1 MKRFF
6 YGILIWGI
14 AAISSSLGWSEKVAV
29 VKLNSNY
36 SCNITLTS
44 ITMALADNGYAV
56 GDQIQITEFDAQ
68 GDLDT
73 LAALAGSIVQEGF
86 DLIISLSTP
95 SLQAVANANVDTKVP
110 HVFAFVTSAYI
121 ADVGVTQDGVKPDYM
136 TGISNP
142 NPVKQAFPLAREMF
156 PALSKVGL
164 VYNTAEANSVF
175 QTGQA
180 REICAELQIEL
191 LEATADSSDQVLGKV
206 EELIQQGIQAIYVN
220 GESTVRYV
228 ISQVTALTAANS
240 IPVYT
245 VGSGGVE
252 QGTLFDLGPNYKQV
266 GYAAGEMAAAIL
278 GGQNPAEIPV
288 VDFVTETLYLNLNA
302 QGGLSDPWMITDDM
316 IERAELVI
324 GLSDA
329 VNWELYR

>member
-1 MKRFF
+1 MTRMLCGF
-6 YGILIWGI
+6 LICGI
-14 AAISSSLGWSEKVAV
+14 AVMASSMGWSEKVAV

-36 SCNITLTS
+36 ACNINLTA
-44 ITMALADNGYAV
+44 IKTAMADNGYGE
-56 GDQIQITEFDAQ
+56 GDVVQFTEFDAQ
-68 GDLDT
+68 GDLDE
-73 LAALAGSIVQEGF
+73 LAVLASGVVQEDY

-95 SLQAVANANVDTKVP
+95 ALQAVANANVDAKVP
-110 HVFAFVTSAYI
+110 HVYAFVTSAYV
-121 ADVGVTQDGVKPDYM
+121 ADVGVTEDGVKPDYM

-156 PALSKVGL
+156 PGLSRVGL
-164 VYNTAEANSVF
+164 VYNTAEANSVY

-180 REICAELQIEL
+180 REICAELEIEL
-191 LEATADSSDQVLGKV
+191 LEATADSSDQVIGKV

-228 ISQVTALTAANS
+228 IDQVTALTSANG

-252 QGTLFDLGPNYKQV
+252 KGTLFDLGPDYNQV

-288 VDFVTETLYLNLNA
+288 IDFVTETLYLNLNA
-302 QGGLSDPWMITDDM
+302 QGGLNDPWQITEEM

-324 GLSDA
+324 GLSGACD
-329 VNWELYR
+329 WELYR